1 MSYKPPKYIYFYLLF
16 IFLVFTLSIFSNQ
29 TLKERNLG
37 IYNINESSQSR
48 LDLNIKNVSELEI
61 EIIEIYQTNNQ
72 SLCKS
77 GEIFIYG
84 TLRNRVN
91 NDIVRIRLQN
101 IKVTNQ
107 LKIISKS
114 TSIEPTRNY
123 QQSPVV
129 IVSENFY
136 CGDEVITL
144 IFEEKIN
151 ISYVLI
157 QTSKNY
163 DTYNQIKSIN
173 IKAY

>member
-157 QTSKNY
+157 QTSKKY
-163 DTYNQIKSIN
+163 ETYNQIKSIN

>member
-1 MSYKPPKYIYFYLLF
+1 MSYKPPKYIYFYILF

-136 CGDEVITL
+136 CVDEVITL

-163 DTYNQIKSIN
+163 ETYNQIKSIN

>member
-48 LDLNIKNVSELEI
+48 LDLNIKNVSKLEI

-163 DTYNQIKSIN
+163 ETYNQIKSIN

>member
-1 MSYKPPKYIYFYLLF
+1 VSYKPPKYIYFYLLF

-37 IYNINESSQSR
+37 IFTLNETSQSR
-48 LDLNIKNVSELEI
+48 IDLNIKNVSELKI
-61 EIIEIYQTNNQ
+61 KINDIYLTNNR

-91 NDIVRIRLQN
+91 NDTVRIRVQN

-107 LKIISKS
+107 LNIISKS

-123 QQSPVV
+123 KQSPVV
-129 IVSENFY
+129 IISENFD
-136 CGDEVITL
+136 CVNQVITL

-157 QTSKNY
+157 KPSTNY
-163 DTYNQIKSIN
+163 ETYNQIKSIN
-173 IKAY
+173 LKAY

>member
-1 MSYKPPKYIYFYLLF
+1 MSYKPPKYIYFYILF
-16 IFLVFTLSIFSNQ
+16 ILLAFTLSVFSNQ

-37 IYNINESSQSR
+37 LYTINESSQSK
-48 LDLNIKNVSELEI
+48 LDLNIKNVSELKI
-61 EIIEIYQTNNQ
+61 EIIDIYQTNNQ
-72 SLCKS
+72 TLCKTD
-77 GEIFIYG
+77 EIYIYG

-114 TSIEPTRNY
+114 TTIEPTRNY
-123 QQSPVV
+123 QQSPLV
-129 IVSENFY
+129 IISENFD
-136 CGDEVITL
+136 CVDEVITL

-151 ISYVLI
+151 ISYILI
-157 QTSKNY
+157 KTTKNY
-163 DTYNQIKSIN
+163 ESYNQIKSIN

>member
-129 IVSENFY
+129 IVSDNFY

>member
-61 EIIEIYQTNNQ
+61 EIIENYQTNNQ

-123 QQSPVV
+123 QQNPVV

-136 CGDEVITL
+136 CVDEVITL

-163 DTYNQIKSIN
+163 ETYNQIKSIN

>member
-157 QTSKNY
+157 QTSNNY
-163 DTYNQIKSIN
+163 ETYNQIKSIN

>member
-1 MSYKPPKYIYFYLLF
+1 MSYKPPKYLYFYLLF

-37 IYNINESSQSR
+37 IFTLNETSQSR
-48 LDLNIKNVSELEI
+48 IDLNIKNVSELKI
-61 EIIEIYQTNNQ
+61 KINDIYLTNNQ

-91 NDIVRIRLQN
+91 NDTVRIRVQN

-107 LKIISKS
+107 LNIISKS

-123 QQSPVV
+123 KQSPVV
-129 IVSENFY
+129 IISENFD
-136 CGDEVITL
+136 CVNQVITL

-157 QTSKNY
+157 KPSTNY
-163 DTYNQIKSIN
+163 ETYNQIKSIN
-173 IKAY
+173 LKAY